1 MKKWLLSLSVA
12 TGVFL
17 LVACGNGETIVK
29 TNVGDVTKEEL
40 YEVMKERV
48 GEFFVEQLVVDKVLS
63 SKYEV
68 TKEEIDEKVNIVKDQ
83 LGEQGFLM
91 QIMQWGYQDEA
102 DFREALR
109 FNMLQEKAAM
119 ADMKVTEEEVKEFYD
134 DVILPTQARH
144 IIVEDEETILEVK
157 ERLDKGEDFAELAKE
172 YSIDDTKNRGGDLG
186 GIYKGDPQLDQDFQD
201 VVFELEENEIS
212 EPFKTKF
219 GWHIIQVTEIP
230 VKEPFE
236 EVKEKY
242 EYDLKLSKLNADM
255 MIAAVKKELEAANV
269 EIKDEDLKAAL
280 DYYLSY
286 EEPTDEED
294 SEEEN
299 GSEINEETNEESSE
313 E

>member
-172 YSIDDTKNRGGDLG
+172 YSIDGTKNRGGDLG

-219 GWHIIQVTEIP
+219 GWHIVQVTEIP

-286 EEPTDEED
+286 EKD